1 MENYLKVKVKILLID
16 DDSGDNE
23 LLRAYLTDVENFTY
37 DLTAVSSLAKAETAL
52 AEQEFS
58 IVIMDLSLITTKGI
72 ETYRALKDFQV
83 DIPVLIIT
91 GLDDQKVGLQ
101 AINEGAQ
108 DYLVKGQFDGK
119 TVVQAIRYAIAR
131 HQIENKLQRSEERFR
146 KLINENSDGMIVI
159 DNQNK
164 IRFINPSAQRLF
176 TGIESKIGSRFGYP
190 VSRDNTLVIEVEGAQ
205 DKIKT
210 IECRS
215 SGIIWE
221 NEEALLVSLRDF
233 SEIKEIEANLR
244 QTNAEL
250 RRLKANLER
259 EVADTVKMMMNKD
272 SMLISQS
279 RQVLT
284 GEMVSNISNQ
294 WKQPLNSLS
303 MIIQT
308 IKDSYDYM
316 ELTSEKLNEKVR
328 LSVELIEYL
337 ARTID
342 DFRDYFR
349 PGKQTQLFDLGILIE
364 KTINLVEYSFEA
376 DMVRIE
382 LDLADG
388 CYVTGY
394 PNEYSQAFLNLLINA
409 REIIK
414 ERNIADPQRRVV
426 VRLFQEKGR
435 NVVTVEDFAGGI
447 SEENL
452 GKIFEPYFTTKKEKG
467 TGVGLFMTR
476 NIIEKNMNGKLTA
489 VNTSKGAIFRIEI

>member
-1 MENYLKVKVKILLID
+1 MRERINILLIED
-16 DDSGDNE
+16 DISDVE
-23 LLRAYLTDVENFTY
+23 LISAYLTDVENFSY
-37 DLTAVSSLAKAETAL
+37 NLTAVSSLVKASSAL
-52 AEQEFS
+52 SEQEFS
-58 IVIMDLSLITTKGI
+58 IVIMDLGLITTRGI
-72 ETYRALKDFQV
+72 ETYRLLKDFQV

-91 GLDDQKVGLQ
+91 GLDDQEVGLQ

-108 DYLVKGQFDGK
+108 DYLVKGHFDGK

-131 HQIENKLQRSEERFR
+131 YKIEKQLQHSEEQFK
-146 KLINENSDGMIVI
+146 KLINENIDRMLVI

-176 TGIESKIGSRFGYP
+176 TGIEFEIGSKFDYP
-190 VSRDNTLVIEVEGAQ
+190 VSLDNALVIEVKGEQ
-205 DKIKT
+205 DRITT

-215 SGIIWE
+215 SSIIWE
-221 NEEALLVSLRDF
+221 NEEAFLVSLRDI
-233 SEIKEIEANLR
+233 SELKETEAHLR
-244 QTNAEL
+244 QSNAEL

-259 EVADTVKMMMNKD
+259 EVAETVKMMMNKD

-308 IKDSYDYM
+308 IKDSYDYQ
-316 ELTSEKLNEKVR
+316 ELTTEKLNEKVR
-328 LSVELIEYL
+328 LSIELIEYL

-349 PGKQTQLFDLGILIE
+349 PGKQMQLFDLGILIE
-364 KTINLVEYSFEA
+364 KTIYLIEYSFEA

-382 LDLADG
+382 LNLADG
-388 CYVTGY
+388 CYATGY
-394 PNEYSQAFLNLLINA
+394 PNEYSQAFLNILINA

-414 ERNIADPQRRVV
+414 ERNIADPQRRVM
-426 VRLFQEKGR
+426 VRLFREKGR
-435 NVVTVEDFAGGI
+435 NVVTVEDEAGGI
-447 SEENL
+447 AIDNL

-489 VNTSKGAIFRIEI
+489 ANTPKGAIFRIEL